1 MYSWRLMSG
10 FVQKTS
16 IFVQERG
23 EMLIPKCYWRNISPV
38 RTHVL
43 LFIQQRYK
51 KIFLHKDASL
61 IVYGPG
67 FYFLFNSNKYTVK
80 FSEAIYDVL

>member
-1 MYSWRLMSG
+1 M
-10 FVQKTS
+10 FVL
-16 IFVQERG
+16 IFNTIGNSV
-23 EMLIPKCYWRNISPV
+23 SSV

-80 FSEAIYDVL
+80 FSEAIYGVL

>member
-1 MYSWRLMSG
+1 MSG

-16 IFVQERG
+16 IFVHK
-23 EMLIPKCYWRNISPV
+23 MMFVLIFKAIGNSISSV

-43 LFIQQRYK
+43 LFTQQRYK

-61 IVYGPG
+61 VVYGVE

-80 FSEAIYDVL
+80 FSEAIYGVL

>member
-1 MYSWRLMSG
+1 M
-10 FVQKTS
+10 FVL
-16 IFVQERG
+16 IFNTIGNSV
-23 EMLIPKCYWRNISPV
+23 SSV

-61 IVYGPG
+61 IVYEPG

-80 FSEAIYDVL
+80 FSEAIYGVL

>member
-1 MYSWRLMSG
+1 MYSWWLMSG

-16 IFVQERG
+16 IFVQKRG
-23 EMLIPKCYWRNISPV
+23 EMLIPKCYWRNISSV

-61 IVYGPG
+61 IVYEPG

-80 FSEAIYDVL
+80 FSEAIYGVL